1 MKLSL
6 SHFHK
11 HKYSLH
17 SPYLKSLRARLE
29 LLSHNTT
36 SALPDPV
43 RLVRHYR
50 KIAAQIFKSNQCCYL
65 CSCQSSE
72 QICHWCLDDMPGL
85 SAHTAEQNLLNS
97 PAISDAI
104 THDNFE
110 QMFIPLLY
118 QWPITRVLKDFKYTQ
133 KTWLVDCLNAILAHH
148 LATAYSEV
156 TRPEAIIPVPIHI
169 KKYAQRMY
177 NQAALLA
184 QEVGLTLSI
193 PVLQQHVARTRNTPA
208 QSLLSGTQRRRN
220 AISAFSCSDMQPWQH
235 VAIVDDVVT
244 TGATVNALACT
255 LKKSNPK
262 LRIDVWAVALSI

>member
-1 MKLSL
+1 MKLSPP
-6 SHFHK
+6 HFHK

-17 SPYLKSLRARLE
+17 NPHLKSLRARLE
-29 LLSHNTT
+29 LLCHNTT
-36 SALPDPV
+36 SALPVLV

-50 KIAAQIFKSNQCCYL
+50 KAATQIFKSNQCCYL
-65 CSCQSSE
+65 CSCQSRE
-72 QICHWCLDDMPGL
+72 QICHWCVDDMPDL
-85 SAHTAEQNLLNS
+85 SAHIAEQNLLNS
-97 PAISDAI
+97 PVISDAI

-133 KTWLVDCLNAILAHH
+133 KTWLVGSLNYILTRH
-148 LATAYSEV
+148 LVTAYSEV
-156 TRPEAIIPVPIHI
+156 ARPEAIIPVPIHY

-193 PVLQQHVARTRNTPA
+193 PVLLQQVARTRNTPA
-208 QSLLSGTQRRRN
+208 QSLLTGTQRRKN
-220 AISAFSCSDMQPWQH
+220 AISAFSCGDMQPWQH

-244 TGATVNALACT
+244 TGATVDALACT

-262 LRIDVWAVALSI
+262 LKIDVWAVALSI